1 MGLKEIRKEKG
12 FTQQELGDKSRIAPK
27 LIARYECGDCNI
39 RNMSLEKGIKLADA
53 LGVHPRKLI
62 EE

>member
-1 MGLKEIRKEKG
+1 MLKEIRKEKG
-12 FTQQELGDKSRIAPK
+12 MTQQELGDRSGISPK
-27 LIARYECGDCNI
+27 LIARYECGDCNPK
-39 RNMSLEKGIKLADA
+39 NMTLERGIKLADA